1 MASATR
7 QHHYRLLLV
16 ACMAMLAI
24 FTFPDPWNRLASPG
38 YLALGVVMLRALGG
52 GGERSRRG
60 TLHRRLY
67 RGTGIAT
74 LAVGGLWLLT
84 PLELR
89 DTGVP
94 VVVLWVLFSLWSA
107 QRLIHQLGK
116 ERSVDEAVLS
126 GALAGYLMLGLSG
139 GILSAAVE
147 TVAPG
152 SFTGVDLTPHG
163 PDGLDPVWRLDFVK
177 LNYFAFVSLTTTGY
191 GDILPITPAA
201 QMLSIALAV
210 AGNSYLAIVLG
221 VLIGRFSMRGSDDRN
236 SHDRDGLDDSRD

>member
-1 MASATR
+1 MASAVR
-7 QHHYRLLLV
+7 QHHYRLLLGGCV
-16 ACMAMLAI
+16 ALLGI
-24 FTFPDPWNRLASPG
+24 FTLPTPWNLLASPG

-52 GGERSRRG
+52 GGDRSRRG

-67 RGTGIAT
+67 QGTGIAT

-94 VVVLWVLFSLWSA
+94 VVALWALFSVWSA
-107 QRLIHQLGK
+107 QRLIRQLGE
-116 ERSVDEAVLS
+116 ERRVDQAVLS

-139 GILSAAVE
+139 GFLSAALE

-152 SFTGVDLTPHG
+152 SFTGVDLTPAG

-201 QMLSIALAV
+201 QMVSIALAV

-221 VLIGRFSMRGSDDRN
+221 LLIGRFGMHD
-236 SHDRDGLDDSRD
+236 SHDRDSHEEETGGD

>member
-1 MASATR
+1 VTRAAR

-16 ACMAMLAI
+16 SCVALLGI
-24 FTFPDPWNRLASPG
+24 FTLPDPWNRLGSPG
-38 YLALGVVMLRALGG
+38 YLILGVVMLRALGSG
-52 GGERSRRG
+52 GDRSPI
-60 TLHRRLY
+60 HQRLY

-74 LAVGGLWLLT
+74 LAVSGLWLLT

-89 DTGVP
+89 GTGVP
-94 VVVLWVLFSLWSA
+94 VVVLWALFSVWSA
-107 QRLIHQLGK
+107 QRLIRQLGE
-116 ERSVDEAVLS
+116 ERSVDQAVLG

-139 GILSAAVE
+139 GFLSAAVE

-152 SFTGVDLTPHG
+152 SFTGVDLSRAW
-163 PDGLDPVWRLDFVK
+163 PDALEPVWRLNFVK

-201 QMLSIALAV
+201 QMVSIALAV

-221 VLIGRFSMRGSDDRN
+221 MLIGRFGLRDNQDPGSPDEDTGG
-236 SHDRDGLDDSRD
+236 D

>member
-1 MASATR
+1 MTRAAR

-16 ACMAMLAI
+16 SCVALLGI
-24 FTFPDPWNRLASPG
+24 FTLPDPWNRLASPG
-38 YLALGVVMLRALGG
+38 YLALGVVVLRALGSG
-52 GGERSRRG
+52 GDRSRHS
-60 TLHRRLY
+60 TLHKRLY
-67 RGTGIAT
+67 QATGIAT

-89 DTGVP
+89 GTGVP
-94 VVVLWVLFSLWSA
+94 VVVLWTLFSVWSA
-107 QRLIHQLGK
+107 QRLIRQLGE
-116 ERSVDEAVLS
+116 ERSVDQAVLG

-139 GILSAAVE
+139 GFLSAAVE

-152 SFTGVDLTPHG
+152 SFTGVDLSQAG
-163 PDGLDPVWRLDFVK
+163 PDVLEPVWRLDFVK

-201 QMLSIALAV
+201 QMVSIALAV

-221 VLIGRFSMRGSDDRN
+221 VLIGRFGVRDSQDPGNPDDGTGG
-236 SHDRDGLDDSRD
+236 D

>member
-1 MASATR
+1 MASAIR
-7 QHHYRLLLV
+7 QHHYRLLLGSCV
-16 ACMAMLAI
+16 ALLGI
-24 FTFPDPWNRLASPG
+24 FTLPDPWNQLASPG
-38 YLALGVVMLRALGG
+38 YLTLGVVMLRALGG

-67 RGTGIAT
+67 RATGVAT

-89 DTGVP
+89 GTGVP
-94 VVVLWVLFSLWSA
+94 VVALWALFSLWSA
-107 QRLIHQLGK
+107 QRLIHQLGE
-116 ERSVDEAVLS
+116 ERGVDEAVLS

-139 GILSAAVE
+139 GFLSAAVE

-152 SFTGVDLTPHG
+152 SFTGVDLTPAG
-163 PDGLDPVWRLDFVK
+163 PGALEPVWRLDFVK

-191 GDILPITPAA
+191 GDILPVTPAA
-201 QMLSIALAV
+201 QMVSIALAV

-221 VLIGRFSMRGSDDRN
+221 LLIGRFSVRN
-236 SHDRDGLDDSRD
+236 SQDEESGDD